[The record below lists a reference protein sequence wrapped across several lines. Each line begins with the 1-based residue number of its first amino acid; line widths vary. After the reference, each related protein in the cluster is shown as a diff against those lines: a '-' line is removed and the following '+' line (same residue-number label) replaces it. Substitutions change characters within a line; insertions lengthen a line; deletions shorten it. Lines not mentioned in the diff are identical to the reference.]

1 MNVAAGTTATD
12 AVNLGQLAA
21 AGLNISTAG
30 VVQNAFV
37 AYDSTAKTGVTL
49 GSGTVGAQLH
59 QLAAGTVATD
69 AVNLGQ
75 LAAAGLNINTSG
87 VVTNA
92 FVAYDTT
99 AKTGVTLGSGTVGA
113 QLHQLV
119 AGTAATDAVNVGQ
132 LTAAGLNINTSGVVQ
147 NAFVAYDTTA
157 KTGVT
162 LGVGTAGA
170 QIHGLVAGVA
180 DTDATNVAQLKAMGA
195 TFNSSGV
202 VQNSFVAYDTAARTK
217 VTLGDGTTAVT
228 VSNVAAGVAGTDAVN
243 VNQLNS
249 AFSGAAGLS
258 ASLKYI
264 KFGPSTATQAQA
276 TQTDSMAI
284 GGNAFANAS
293 GALAFGLNARAT
305 GNNSVAIGVNSST
318 SIDNTVSFGT
328 AAATRR
334 LINVGAGVADT
345 DAVNLGQVDDLIAQA
360 IAPAAQ
366 KVSSTPVMATRTL
379 LGDTVQTPVLS
390 DVVAVGPTD
399 KLGHNE
405 ALSQD
410 GIAIGLG
417 NSSTGIQSV
426 AIGSNVSSTANT
438 SVGLGYGVI
447 ANGDNATAIGVGSQV
462 IANEA
467 LAIGYN
473 AQVETVG
480 GVAIGNNSLVT
491 GAAVNGISVG
501 SNNQLTGAGNV
512 VVGNNTLISGTN
524 TVAIGNNIFGT
535 KSTTPAVGSNSV
547 ILGNGSDG
555 SQSNVVSIGAK
566 GSERKI
572 VNVAAGTTTTDA
584 VNLGQMTTAIAA
596 AGTGG
601 GGSTLITQAAAGADL
616 LVGGATQGTHVNFAD
631 STGAARELTGVAAG
645 TADTSAVNLA
655 QLKPVVAALGGGAAI
670 DAAGKVTGPT
680 YSIGGHTTTNAG
692 DAFKDV
698 DTGLTNLN
706 NAVAA
711 ISADTGGTG
720 LVAQDPTTQNITVGK
735 MTGGTVVDVTNSSG
749 VQRTITGVAAG
760 AVNSSSF
767 DAINGSQLFNNSQSI
782 ATAIGGGAQM
792 NSDGSFTQPTFN
804 VGGGTVHNVGDAIS
818 NLDSRVTQNA
828 DNVTN
833 LQTTVNNITAGGG
846 VAAPNAVS
854 YDSSAHDQITMAG
867 TAGTKLTNLAAGTVA
882 AGSTDAVTGDQL
894 YSTNQAVDALQTSV
908 TNIATTGSTSI
919 GINGTNG
926 ADGAPGTPAAAAAA
940 SGNDAIAMG
949 DNASAAGDHAVV
961 IGGGASGTG
970 DGTIAIGG
978 NAGATGTNSIAI
990 GNGAT
995 APNANSVALGA
1006 GSTTDRDNSVSVG
1019 SADQQRQITNVAAG
1033 TQGTDAV
1040 NLNQMNSA
1048 VGGIARKAYS
1058 GIAAATALTMIPD
1071 VDANKT
1077 LSIGIGG
1084 GTFQGY
1090 AASAIGGTARITQ
1103 NIKVRVGAGWSAAG
1117 TTVGAGASYQW

>member
-1 MNVAAGTTATD
+1 
-12 AVNLGQLAA
+12 
-21 AGLNISTAG
+21 
-30 VVQNAFV
+30 
-37 AYDSTAKTGVTL
+37 
-49 GSGTVGAQLH
+49 
-59 QLAAGTVATD
+59 
-69 AVNLGQ
+69 
-75 LAAAGLNINTSG
+75 
-87 VVTNA
+87 
-92 FVAYDTT
+92 
-99 AKTGVTLGSGTVGA
+99 
-113 QLHQLV
+113 
-119 AGTAATDAVNVGQ
+119 
-132 LTAAGLNINTSGVVQ
+132 
-147 NAFVAYDTTA
+147 
-157 KTGVT
+157 
-162 LGVGTAGA
+162 
-170 QIHGLVAGVA
+170 
-180 DTDATNVAQLKAMGA
+180 
-195 TFNSSGV
+195 
-202 VQNSFVAYDTAARTK
+202 
-217 VTLGDGTTAVT
+217 
-228 VSNVAAGVAGTDAVN
+228 
-243 VNQLNS
+243 
-249 AFSGAAGLS
+249 
-258 ASLKYI
+258 
-264 KFGPSTATQAQA
+264 
-276 TQTDSMAI
+276 
-284 GGNAFANAS
+284 
-293 GALAFGLNARAT
+293 
-305 GNNSVAIGVNSST
+305 
-318 SIDNTVSFGT
+318 
-328 AAATRR
+328 
-334 LINVGAGVADT
+334 
-345 DAVNLGQVDDLIAQA
+345 
-360 IAPAAQ
+360 
-366 KVSSTPVMATRTL
+366 
-379 LGDTVQTPVLS
+379 
-390 DVVAVGPTD
+390 
-399 KLGHNE
+399 
-405 ALSQD
+405 
-410 GIAIGLG
+410 LG
-417 NSSTGIQSV
+417 N
-426 AIGSNVSSTANT
+426 
-438 SVGLGYGVI
+438 
-447 ANGDNATAIGVGSQV
+447 
-462 IANEA
+462 
-467 LAIGYN
+467 
-473 AQVETVG
+473 
-480 GVAIGNNSLVT
+480 
-491 GAAVNGISVG
+491 
-501 SNNQLTGAGNV
+501 
-512 VVGNNTLISGTN
+512 
-524 TVAIGNNIFGT
+524 
-535 KSTTPAVGSNSV
+535 NSV

-584 VNLGQMTTAIAA
+584 VNLGQMTSAIAA

-616 LVGGATQGTHVNFAD
+616 LVGGATDGTHVNFANNA
-631 STGAARELTGVAAG
+631 GVARELLGVAAG
-645 TADTSAVNLA
+645 TKATSAVNLS
-655 QLKPVVAALGGGAAI
+655 QLTPVVAALGGGAAI
-670 DAAGKVTGPT
+670 NSTTGAVTGPT

-908 TNIATTGSTSI
+908 TNIAATGSTSI
-919 GINGTNG
+919 GINGINGTNGTNG
-926 ADGAPGTPAAAAAA
+926 ADGTPGTPAAAASATG
-940 SGNDAIAMG
+940 SDAIAMG
-949 DNASAAGDHAVV
+949 DNASASGDHAVV

-978 NAGATGTNSIAI
+978 NAGASGTNSIAI

-995 APNANSVALGA
+995 APANNAVALGANSVA
-1006 GSTTDRDNSVSVG
+1006 DRDNSVSVG
-1019 SADQQRQITNVAAG
+1019 SQGNERQITNVAAG